1 MNFAVLASGRGTNL
15 QAIINAVKNRKIK
28 AYLKLVVSDKKDA
41 YALTRTRKAG
51 IKNIFI
57 DPAPF
62 ENREDFDRE
71 ILKSMKNEKIDFVVL
86 AGFMRILGPGLVA
99 KYRNKIINI
108 HPAILPCFKGAQ
120 AIKDA
125 FDYGAKVTGVT
136 VHFVDEKTDHGPII
150 LQQAVK
156 ISPSDTLESLE
167 AKIHKIEHR
176 LYPRAVKL
184 FVEGRLSLAGRQVK
198 ITAPEAPPA
207 PPRGLK

>member
-86 AGFMRILGPGLVA
+86 AGFMRILSSYFIRA
-99 KYRNKIINI
+99 FKNKILNI
-108 HPAILPCFKGAQ
+108 HPALLPAFKGAH
-120 AIKDA
+120 AMKDTY
-125 FDYGAKVTGVT
+125 DYGAKVTGVT
-136 VHFVDEKTDHGPII
+136 VHFVDEKVDHGPII
-150 LQQAVK
+150 LQEALAVHSGDSLGTLEKRIHAVEHQLYARAIDLFARKRLKISGRKVK
-156 ISPSDTLESLE
+156 IL
-167 AKIHKIEHR
+167 
-176 LYPRAVKL
+176 
-184 FVEGRLSLAGRQVK
+184 
-198 ITAPEAPPA
+198 
-207 PPRGLK
+207 